1 MKTKTG
7 EKILG
12 FIKTKKSVAPK
23 EIIKFIGFGAP
34 AVFRQLKKLQNK
46 KLIIKTG
53 KPPMVFYHVYM
64 NKKDSQYQDVLGW
77 AMEKEPRQISS
88 DIFCQTRDVFQVRV
102 DHALRDAIRVTKD
115 ENLSHVLSAIA
126 GEIGNNSFDH
136 NLGNWSDVMG
146 IYFKIDFENRIILL
160 ADRGQ
165 GILATIHRVRPD
177 IIDDVGAIRVA
188 FTEIISG
195 RAPEKRGNG
204 LKFVRDMI
212 KTNNIKLKFY
222 SGTTLCYIYSDNIS
236 FSALNEPIRGTAAI
250 IEF

>member
-7 EKILG
+7 EKIFG

-23 EIIKFIGFGAP
+23 EIIGFIGFGAP

-53 KPPMVFYHVYM
+53 KPPRVFYCLNM
-64 NKKDSQYQDVLGW
+64 NKKDSQYQDALCW
-77 AMEKEPRQISS
+77 ATEKKPGQLSS

-136 NLGNWSDVMG
+136 NLGNWSDIMG

-165 GILATIHRVRPD
+165 GLLATIHRVRPD
-177 IIDDVGAIRVA
+177 IIDDIGAIRVA
-188 FTEIISG
+188 FTEVISG

-212 KTNNIKLKFY
+212 KTNNMKLKFY
-222 SGTTLCYIYSDNIS
+222 SGTALCYIYSGNIL
-236 FSALNEPIRGTAAI
+236 FSVLDRSIPGTVAI